1 MTHVIMK
8 IVQMVVYF
16 FAKSNHEVQL
26 LSLRFTETDASSVS
40 INKTKRRLIKFFNS
54 SSHTRFNI
62 SGLLKIQTLLK
73 VRQGQYK
80 NFLLQW
86 LFYIELWGWDMAQN
100 VNLRQKMRTEKT
112 EKRWYFL
119 KDDDHRWLF
128 DNRNVGDNYWKTGK
142 TWHFVTQ
149 GNITC

>member
-1 MTHVIMK
+1 MYTSGYKTSSDPRRNNFITSHLEIRVI
-8 IVQMVVYF
+8 
-16 FAKSNHEVQL
+16 
-26 LSLRFTETDASSVS
+26 SLNV
-40 INKTKRRLIKFFNS
+40 INS

-80 NFLLQW
+80 NFLLQL

-100 VNLRQKMRTEKT
+100 VNLWQKMRTEKT

-149 GNITC
+149 GDIAR

>member
-1 MTHVIMK
+1 MHWVRWGGGCPPHNFSKKGGGWRNICK
-8 IVQMVVYF
+8 NSYLVV
-16 FAKSNHEVQL
+16 
-26 LSLRFTETDASSVS
+26 
-40 INKTKRRLIKFFNS
+40 NS

-128 DNRNVGDNYWKTGK
+128 DNRNIGGNYWKTAE

-149 GNITC
+149 ANFAHWLRS